1 MSAKEQ
7 VIEILNQLPNES
19 SIQQISEK
27 VALVAAVQEA
37 REAVQRGDVY
47 SPSDVRAM
55 IPEWISKSS

>member
-7 VIEILNQLPNES
+7 VLEILNQLPNES
-19 SIQQISEK
+19 SIQEISEK

-47 SPSDVRAM
+47 SSNDVRAM